1 MSEALSNFIFQ
12 SKYSR
17 YNSALKRKETFEES
31 VERINNMHIE
41 HLSQNYSNALNNSEF
56 ISDYLEA
63 IDLYKSK
70 KIFGSQRGLQFG
82 GTPILNKNC
91 RIYNCSATY
100 VDRLEVFKEIEWV
113 LLCGCGVGVS
123 VEKQHI
129 DKLPNFLSNL
139 SSESENY
146 VIEDS
151 IEGWANAIDRIIS
164 YYFIEGTKYPIFDY
178 SAIRPNGALISGGF
192 VAPGPEGLKN
202 SINKISDILSK
213 AYKTKK
219 RLSALDISDIIA
231 HEADS
236 VLSGG
241 VRRSALII
249 LFDPDDKEMF
259 NCKTGN
265 WWYTNA
271 QRGRFN
277 MSAVLDRET
286 TDYEVYS
293 DLFQATKEF
302 GEPGFIWR
310 SNDKLVYNP
319 CAEIGLLPTLNGIT
333 GWQFCNLISISG
345 KEIESE
351 NDFCKICKA
360 AATLATVQA
369 SYQSFDFLGKNTEL
383 IVQND
388 PLIGVSIGGVM
399 TNPSILLDP
408 EILTTGAKIVK
419 EQNYKIAQILGIN
432 PSSRCTAIKPDGNF
446 SVLTGNTPGCHGD
459 HAKHYIR
466 RVQVNKEE
474 EAGKIYKKFNPK
486 AVIDSIWSNNNTDYC
501 IMFPVT
507 AVPNSVLKKDLVGI
521 RQLEV
526 VKDLQSYWVRQGSRE
541 DCPVGVENNV
551 SNTVQVDN
559 WDEVKQYVFK
569 NRDFFAGISFIPQT
583 GDLDFNQ
590 PPYTEVLMPDELL
603 EQYGPGVIFASGLI
617 VDIIKIFG
625 DLWKAY
631 DIYMGKGEK
640 LYHTDEDVK
649 AFLEEY
655 SIVSREDYL
664 DRPLKEYIEA
674 KNKQITNLRELLLKM
689 GYSDELVDLFIDNDV
704 PLPNTEIK
712 KYLDSLMFG
721 QVEKLADK
729 RELIRRLEK
738 FSCKYF
744 ECDMEETFRALKHV
758 QLYHDWCDIT
768 DSQVEIDWSKVVWKN
783 VLIDANTTASQGC
796 AGGACEISKL

>member
-56 ISDYLEA
+56 ISDYLES

-82 GTPILNKNC
+82 GSPILNKNC

-129 DKLPNFLSNL
+129 NKLPNFLSSL

-146 VIEDS
+146 LIEDS
-151 IEGWANAIDRIIS
+151 IEGWSNAIYRLIS

-351 NDFCKICKA
+351 NDFYKICKA

-369 SYQSFDFLGKNTEL
+369 SYQSFNFLGKNTEL

-432 PSSRCTAIKPDGNF
+432 PSSRCTAIKP
-446 SVLTGNTPGCHGD
+446 
-459 HAKHYIR
+459 
-466 RVQVNKEE
+466 
-474 EAGKIYKKFNPK
+474 KKF
-486 AVIDSIWSNNNTDYC
+486 
-501 IMFPVT
+501 
-507 AVPNSVLKKDLVGI
+507 
-521 RQLEV
+521 
-526 VKDLQSYWVRQGSRE
+526 
-541 DCPVGVENNV
+541 
-551 SNTVQVDN
+551 
-559 WDEVKQYVFK
+559 
-569 NRDFFAGISFIPQT
+569 
-583 GDLDFNQ
+583 
-590 PPYTEVLMPDELL
+590 
-603 EQYGPGVIFASGLI
+603 
-617 VDIIKIFG
+617 
-625 DLWKAY
+625 
-631 DIYMGKGEK
+631 
-640 LYHTDEDVK
+640 
-649 AFLEEY
+649 
-655 SIVSREDYL
+655 
-664 DRPLKEYIEA
+664 
-674 KNKQITNLRELLLKM
+674 
-689 GYSDELVDLFIDNDV
+689 
-704 PLPNTEIK
+704 
-712 KYLDSLMFG
+712 
-721 QVEKLADK
+721 
-729 RELIRRLEK
+729 
-738 FSCKYF
+738 
-744 ECDMEETFRALKHV
+744 
-758 QLYHDWCDIT
+758 
-768 DSQVEIDWSKVVWKN
+768 
-783 VLIDANTTASQGC
+783 
-796 AGGACEISKL
+796 